1 MLILACSKLKSLQDQ
16 VFSTA
21 DSIHTIDLTANSL
34 KSGAEFKQFPNLVNL
49 ILDNNDFALLDDF
62 PAMPSLETFS
72 ANKNQFSSLG
82 NFLSLAKR
90 KFPKLKHLSLV
101 NNPLCPYFEGG
112 QAYENYTETVINAF
126 PDLETLDGNQV
137 SKQVKLNIE
146 SKKDLGK
153 SQKKQEREREENKK
167 MEQSVQD
174 YKKGNKGY
182 QIKDTEAQQ
191 EEDERLDKDEED
203 EDEAQA
209 NERRL
214 LSVIEYNEKYMNKP
228 QRNMKLRSEGN
239 RFVRNDQL

>member
-1 MLILACSKLKSLQDQ
+1 MLILACMKLKNLQDQ

-21 DSIHTIDLTANSL
+21 DSIHTLDLTANSL

-49 ILDNNDFALLDDF
+49 ILDNNEFSVLEDF
-62 PAMPSLETFS
+62 PTLPNLETFS
-72 ANKNQFSSLG
+72 ANKNHFSSLSQ
-82 NFLSLAKR
+82 FLSLAKR
-90 KFPKLKHLSLV
+90 KFPKLKNLSLV
-101 NNPLCPYFEGG
+101 NNPICPYFEGG
-112 QAYENYTETVINAF
+112 SAYESYMQTVTNAL

-137 SKQVKLNIE
+137 NKQVKINIE
-146 SKKDLGK
+146 SKKEAGK
-153 SQKKQEREREENKK
+153 TKKQDREENKK
-167 MEQSVQD
+167 MEESVQT
-174 YKKGNKGY
+174 YKKENKGY
-182 QIKDTEAQQ
+182 KIKDTEEGQQ
-191 EEDERLDKDEED
+191 EDERLDKDEED